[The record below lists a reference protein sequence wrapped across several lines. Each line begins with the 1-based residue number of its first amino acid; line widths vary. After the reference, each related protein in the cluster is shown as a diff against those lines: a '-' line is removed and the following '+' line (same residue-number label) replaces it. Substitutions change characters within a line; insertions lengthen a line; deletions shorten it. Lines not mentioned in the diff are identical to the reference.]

1 MIKSYFRNI
10 PSKFHYFFS
19 FLIFQLLFSI
29 VFAQSINFKYGEFD
43 LTNSFENFLNE
54 ESVEPS
60 LNQENYY
67 KIIRFFS
74 IPNSEIRKEL
84 ESKGIYFLDYIS
96 QNSYTVSIPNN
107 FLKSNLYGYNI
118 THVQDIPK
126 ILRCDPAIFES
137 PIPQWADKDD
147 KIKLEII
154 LMKNYELNFF
164 KNYLDLLGSTIIDI
178 NSSANIVRCEFPK
191 NKLEELSEIQ
201 FINFISFISAP
212 GEPEDTGG
220 RSLHRSNSINTQFS
234 NGRKYDASG
243 VSVCVNDDGFVGPHI
258 DFKGRT
264 EQSTVANDLNGDHG
278 DMVAGILGGAGN
290 LNPKYEG
297 MAKGAKIHVR
307 QYSSSLPNSV
317 QLNNDSNVMIFSS
330 SYGNSCNAGYTSL
343 CYQIDREIVLNPSL
357 IQVFSCGNSG
367 NSNCGYG
374 AGSGWGNITGGH
386 KQAKNV
392 IATANL
398 NYDGTLVN
406 SSSRGPAS
414 DGRIKPDI
422 AAHGNGQMSTDP
434 NNTYNAGSGTSAA
447 APGISGV
454 LAQLYQAYRELN
466 SGLDPESGLLKAC
479 LLNTA
484 QDYGNTGPDF
494 SYGWGIV
501 NALKAVKVLEEN
513 RYQDSLIDNGDL
525 HTINFN
531 IPEGT
536 KEARI
541 MLYWMDPERSPS
553 SSISLLNDLDLKI
566 SNNNGDF
573 YPWVLNPTP
582 NSSLLSLPATTGEDH
597 LNNMEQVTIF
607 DPTSGN
613 YTAEISGFNIPV
625 GPQKYYILYEFISD
639 EIIVTYPMGGEGVIP
654 YRAEFIQWDTYG
666 TQGYFNV
673 EYSVNN
679 GVSWSTIGNQVNG
692 SSRIKQWPIP
702 NSVSGEVLVRVSRDG
717 ISGQSSDVFSIIDF
731 PKNININN
739 VCECEFS
746 ISWNAVPFAAEY
758 EISVLGEKY
767 MDSIGSTTET
777 SYNIPIDNPSDE
789 VWFSVRAITENGTKG
804 VRAVAEFYDGSGIS
818 NCSLNSNFYT
828 NKSQLC
834 TDLPVNLYD
843 QTVGCP
849 TNWQWSFLPNT
860 VTYLENTN
868 SNSPNPI
875 VSFENDGLYLVSL
888 TTQNTNSTSTIEK
901 NDFYNVVSAD
911 LLMEA
916 TEIFE
921 DFSALNFPPEN
932 WKVLN
937 SGQNFSW
944 KDTTIFTQE
953 SSQNRVAFFNN
964 NLDGYFD
971 KLITQ
976 PIYLDNELSNPYLS
990 FDVSY
995 SSISDSF
1002 EDALLVEVSQDC
1014 GSTFTD
1020 TIYFKSGKFLS
1031 TDVQNNSTNSTYNT
1045 FRNESVSLKKF
1056 LGKRINI
1063 SFLINSDGG
1072 NNIYIDNVNLSS
1084 RSLIDFNP
1092 LVFEIFPNPSS
1103 GIFNLYFEDFSIEN
1117 FDLSIVDISGQL
1129 ILNKDYSFSKDS
1141 PRAVT
1146 INLLNLSQGI
1156 YLLKVKANDKSI
1168 VKRLV
1173 INE

>member
-1 MIKSYFRNI
+1 MVRSFINNI
-10 PSKFHYFFS
+10 PFKLHSFFS
-19 FLIFQLLFSI
+19 FLIFQFFFSI

-43 LTNSFENFLNE
+43 LTNSLEDFLEE
-54 ESVEPS
+54 ESVELP
-60 LNQENYY
+60 LNQINYY
-67 KIIRFFS
+67 KIIRFNS
-74 IPNSEIRKEL
+74 IPNSEIRIEL
-84 ESKGIYFLDYIS
+84 ESKGVLFLDYIS
-96 QNSYTVSIPNN
+96 QNAYIVSIPNN
-107 FLKSNLYGYNI
+107 FSKSDFNGYDI
-118 THVQDIPK
+118 SHVQDIPK
-126 ILRCDPAIFES
+126 ILRCDPSIFES
-137 PIPQWADKDD
+137 PIPKWADKGD
-147 KIKLEII
+147 KINLEII
-154 LMKNYELNFF
+154 LMKNYDLNFF
-164 KNYLDLLGSTIIDI
+164 LDYLDVVGSTIIDI
-178 NSSANIVRCEFPK
+178 NSYANIVRCEFPK
-191 NKLEELSEIQ
+191 NKLSELSEIQ
-201 FINFISFISAP
+201 YINFISFISAP

-220 RSLHRSNSINTQFS
+220 RSLHRSNSINTQLK

-290 LNPKYEG
+290 LNPQYEG

-343 CYQIDREIVLNPSL
+343 CYQIDREIRLNPSL

-398 NYDGTLVN
+398 NYNGTLVS

-422 AAHGNGQMSTDP
+422 AAHGNGQISTDP
-434 NNTYNAGSGTSAA
+434 NNIYNAGSGTSAA

-454 LAQLYQAYRELN
+454 LAQLYQAYRDLN

-513 RYQDSLIDNGDL
+513 RYQDSLIDNGES
-525 HTINFN
+525 HTINFT

-553 SSISLLNDLDLKI
+553 STISLLNDLDLKI
-566 SNNNGDF
+566 SNNTSDF
-573 YPWVLNPTP
+573 FPWVLDPTP
-582 NSSLLSLPATTGEDH
+582 NASLLSLPATTGEDH

-607 DPTSGN
+607 DPVSGN
-613 YTAEISGFNIPV
+613 YSAEISGFNIPV
-625 GPQKYYILYEFISD
+625 GPQKYYLLYEFISD
-639 EIIVTYPMGGEGVIP
+639 EIIVTYPIGGEGLIP

-666 TQGYFNV
+666 SQGYFDV
-673 EYSVNN
+673 EYSVDN
-679 GVSWSTIGNQVNG
+679 GVSWTTIGNQVNG

-702 NSVSGEVLVRVSRDG
+702 NSISGEALVRVSRDG

-746 ISWNAVPFAAEY
+746 ISWNPVPSAAKY

-777 SYNIPIDNPSDE
+777 YFNIPIDNPSDE

-804 VRAVAEFYDGSGIS
+804 VRAVAEFYDGSGVS
-818 NCSLNSNFYT
+818 NCSLNSDFYT
-828 NKSQLC
+828 NKEQLC
-834 TDLPVNLYD
+834 TDLPVNLFD
-843 QTVGCP
+843 LTVGCP
-849 TNWQWSFLPNT
+849 TSWDWNFIPNT

-868 SNSPNPI
+868 SNSPNPV
-875 VSFENDGLYLVSL
+875 VSFENDGLYQVSL
-888 TTQNTNSTSTIEK
+888 TTENSNSISSIEK
-901 NDFYNVVSAD
+901 NNFYNVISAD
-911 LLMEA
+911 HLRE
-916 TEIFE
+916 EIDISE

-932 WKVLN
+932 WEVLN
-937 SGQNFSW
+937 IGQNSSW
-944 KDTTIFTQE
+944 KDTSIFTQE
-953 SSQNRVAFFNN
+953 GLQNRVAFFNN
-964 NLDGYFD
+964 NLVGNYD

-995 SSISDSF
+995 SLTSDSID
-1002 EDALLVEVSQDC
+1002 DALLVEVSQDC
-1014 GSTFTD
+1014 GTTFSD

-1031 TDVQNNSTNSTYNT
+1031 TDIQNNSSNSSFNT
-1045 FRNESVSLKKF
+1045 FRKEFVSLKKF

-1063 SFLINSDGG
+1063 SFLTRSEGG
-1072 NNIYIDNVNLSS
+1072 NNIFLDNINLRN
-1084 RSLIDFNP
+1084 RSAEDFNP

-1117 FDLSIVDISGQL
+1117 FDLSIVDVSGKL
-1129 ILNKDYSFSKDS
+1129 ILDKNFSFSNGI
-1141 PRAVT
+1141 PRTVS
-1146 INLLNLSQGI
+1146 LDLSSLSKGI
-1156 YLLKVKANDKSI
+1156 YLLKVKANNKSV

-1173 INE
+1173 ISD

>member
-1 MIKSYFRNI
+1 MIRSYFKNI
-10 PSKFHYFFS
+10 PFKSHYFFS
-19 FLIFQLLFSI
+19 FLIFQLFFSI

-43 LTNSFENFLNE
+43 LTNSYEDFLKE
-54 ESVEPS
+54 EPFEPS
-60 LNQENYY
+60 LNQTNYY
-67 KIIRFFS
+67 KIVRFSS
-74 IPNSEIRKEL
+74 IPKRETRREL
-84 ESKGIYFLDYIS
+84 ESKGILFIDYIS
-96 QNSYTVSIPNN
+96 QNAYTVSIPYN
-107 FLKSNLYGYNI
+107 FLKSNFVGYDI
-118 THVQDIPK
+118 THIQDIPK
-126 ILRCDPAIFES
+126 ILRFDPAIFES
-137 PIPQWADKDD
+137 PIPQWADKGD
-147 KIKLEII
+147 KINLEVI

-164 KNYLDLLGSTIIDI
+164 LEYLDALGSTIIDI
-178 NSSANIVRCEFPK
+178 NSTANIVRCELPK
-191 NKLEELSEIQ
+191 NKLMELSEIQ
-201 FINFISFISAP
+201 YVNFISFISAP

-220 RSLHRSNSINTQFS
+220 RSLHRSNSINTQLY

-290 LNPKYEG
+290 LNPQYEG

-398 NYDGTLVN
+398 NFNGTLVS

-422 AAHGNGQMSTDP
+422 AAHGNGQISTDP
-434 NNTYNAGSGTSAA
+434 NNIYNAGSGTSAA

-513 RYQDSLIDNGDL
+513 RYQDSLIDNGES
-525 HTINFN
+525 HTINFTV
-531 IPEGT
+531 PEGT

-573 YPWVLNPTP
+573 YPWVLDPTP

-607 DPTSGN
+607 DPVSGN
-613 YTAEISGFNIPV
+613 YSAEISGFNVPI

-639 EIIVTYPMGGEGVIP
+639 EIIVTYPIGGEGVVP
-654 YRAEFIQWDTYG
+654 YRSEFIQWDTYG
-666 TQGYFNV
+666 SIGSFDV
-673 EYSVNN
+673 EFSIDN
-679 GVSWSTIGNQVNG
+679 GLSWTSIGNQVNG
-692 SSRIKQWPIP
+692 SIRLKQWQVP
-702 NSVSGEVLVRVSRDG
+702 NSVSGQALVRVSRGG
-717 ISGQSSDVFSIIDF
+717 ISGQSSDVFSIIDY

-746 ISWNAVPFAAEY
+746 ISWNEVPFAAKY

-777 SYNIPIDNPSDE
+777 SYNIPIDNPNDE

-804 VRAVAEFYDGSGIS
+804 VRAVAEYYDGSGVS
-818 NCSLNSNFYT
+818 NCLLNSNFYT

-834 TDLPVNLYD
+834 TDFPVNLFD
-843 QTVGCP
+843 QTIGCP
-849 TNWQWSFLPNT
+849 ISWDWSFIPST

-868 SNSPNPI
+868 SNSPNPV
-875 VSFENDGLYLVSL
+875 VSFENDGLYQVSL
-888 TTQNTNSTSTIEK
+888 TTENANSISSIEK
-901 NDFYNVVSAD
+901 NDFYNVLSED
-911 LLMEA
+911 LLSE
-916 TEIFE
+916 EIE
-921 DFSALNFPPEN
+921 LSENFSALNFPPEN
-932 WKVLN
+932 WEVLN
-937 SGQNFSW
+937 IGQNSSW
-944 KDTTIFTQE
+944 KDTSIFTQE
-953 SSQNRVAFFNN
+953 GLQNRVAYFKN
-964 NLDGYFD
+964 NLNGNFD

-1031 TDVQNNSTNSTYNT
+1031 TDIQNNSTNSNHHT
-1045 FRNESVSLKKF
+1045 FRNESVSLKEF

-1063 SFLINSDGG
+1063 SFLSNSDGG
-1072 NNIYIDNVNLSS
+1072 NNIYIDNVNLTN
-1084 RSLIDFNP
+1084 RSTEDFNP

-1117 FDLSIVDISGQL
+1117 FDLTIVDISGKL
-1129 ILNKDYSFSKDS
+1129 ILDKDYSFSNGS
-1141 PRAVT
+1141 PRMVSL
-1146 INLLNLSQGI
+1146 NLLNISKGV
-1156 YLLKVKANDKSI
+1156 YLLRVNAKDRSI
-1168 VKRLV
+1168 VRRLV
-1173 INE
+1173 ISD